1 MEGTVTIS
9 LKDFLVI
16 KNKAK
21 LLDNNIRIVEDILDI
36 KLPSGGMIKNLPQV
50 IERKNKNSLS

>member
-50 IERKNKNSLS
+50 IERINKNSLS

>member
-50 IERKNKNSLS
+50 IERINKKSLS